1 MKVCN
6 AQAGQD
12 KLTSDG
18 RKAYLSTCLKK
29 STAEALMRVPR
40 SISSAQRLRP
50 FCCAAVPSAFTGALA
65 DSGGYR
71 RPAISAPSGSV
82 WSAPSAD
89 HVLERRLSAPVNRWQ
104 RLRVRFGR
112 RCFDLAGRR
121 RAGATAVSCRA
132 ADPPSVRR
140 QPRRVPTQ
148 PGVPAATWSRR
159 PPSYAAPAGFG
170 GGYGTAAFWA
180 MLGALSASDRAAYF
194 RQSQVDPA
202 YQQWRQQAIHD
213 PNASARLA
221 ALGDHATAATS
232 DAGATAAL
240 ASGGSGIV
248 WLVLFVAVAVFALLW
263 LARRRAARPPAIG
276 VPPGLSGSG
285 ATRFRVGQAIPLD
298 PAPFLLA
305 AGVTKVQ
312 PPPAGGMISVEAVGL
327 LEDADV
333 RLHRLYLPG
342 RTAFFQLHLGDD
354 GVPDECRYFS
364 RLDEVRPA
372 SQAEWGEW
380 LDPGQGMIGWPA
392 FQTKDGKTYDR
403 AWAPGQSQ
411 DPAASA
417 DRDRTGPRRGDA
429 APAAGDAVCRSDRRR
444 AARAAKRVRAW
455 SQPSRTSGQAWV
467 EIHAGIDVNPASLTL
482 PPVPL

>member
-1 MKVCN
+1 LIVSRAVFFC
-6 AQAGQD
+6 A
-12 KLTSDG
+12 
-18 RKAYLSTCLKK
+18 
-29 STAEALMRVPR
+29 ALV
-40 SISSAQRLRP
+40 AVL
-50 FCCAAVPSAFTGALA
+50 CAAVPSAFTCALA

-82 WSAPSAD
+82 WSAPSGTTSSSGGY
-89 HVLERRLSAPVNRWQ
+89 RRPSTAGSGYASGSAGDISISRAAAAQALQQYRAAQQTRRPPV
-104 RLRVRFGR
+104 
-112 RCFDLAGRR
+112 A
-121 RAGATAVSCRA
+121 ATASPDA
-132 ADPPSVRR
+132 AWGAGGYV
-140 QPRRVPTQ
+140 
-148 PGVPAATWSRR
+148 SRR

-194 RQSQVDPA
+194 RQSQADPA

-221 ALGDHATAATS
+221 ALGDNATAAPI
-232 DAGATAAL
+232 DAGATAAA

-248 WLVLFVAVAVFALLW
+248 WLVLFVAAAVFVLLW
-263 LARRRAARPPAIG
+263 LARRRAARQPAIG

-285 ATRFRVGQAIPLD
+285 ATRFRVGQAMPLD

-327 LEDADV
+327 LEDAGV

-372 SQAEWGEW
+372 SQPEWGEW

-392 FQTKDGKTYDR
+392 FQTKDGKSYDR
-403 AWAPGQSQ
+403 AWAPGQTRIPPRQ
-411 DPAASA
+411 QTETVQTLGAVTQRRLQAMLYAGP
-417 DRDRTGPRRGDA
+417 TGA
-429 APAAGDAVCRSDRRR
+429 APPAPPSEYVLVAAVEE
-444 AARAAKRVRAW
+444 
-455 SQPSRTSGQAWV
+455 SGQAWV